1 MSLLDLVLSVC
12 AYWVDGSLLVI
23 YEVVKSELSKTM
35 YLALIN
41 FLELSHPPYD
51 ITLRHVEHRS

>member
-51 ITLRHVEHRS
+51 ISL

>member
-1 MSLLDLVLSVC
+1 M
-12 AYWVDGSLLVI
+12 I

-35 YLALIN
+35 YLPLID

-51 ITLRHVEHRS
+51 ITLQHVEHRS